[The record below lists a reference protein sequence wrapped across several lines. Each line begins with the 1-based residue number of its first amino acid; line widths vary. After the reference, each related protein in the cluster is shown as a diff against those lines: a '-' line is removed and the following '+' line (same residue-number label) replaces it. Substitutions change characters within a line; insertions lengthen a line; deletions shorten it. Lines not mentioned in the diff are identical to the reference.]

1 MNELRKKRKDLQI
14 TQLQAAN
21 SCGVSLRTYQTYEE
35 TAKMNATYNDLVKK
49 LTDMGIMD
57 GTNFVISVRFIKQ
70 VVRELFSKQYPEI
83 ECAYLFGSYA
93 RGEATGKSDVDIVVV
108 LNQPMGLKFYGIAS
122 DLEERLSKKVDLLTY
137 EQIVNNAPMLKD
149 ILVEGIKVYG

>member
-108 LNQPMGLKFYGIAS
+108 LNQPMGLKFYGIAG
-122 DLEERLSKKVDLLTY
+122 DLEERLNKKVNLLTY
-137 EQIVNNAPMLKD
+137 EQIVNSASMLKD
-149 ILVEGIKVYG
+149 ILVEGIKIYG